1 MGSSF
6 DIFSHIQLIVNVQKK
21 INFYLMFYIV
31 MPCLE
36 GGEKNGKTLTS

>member
-6 DIFSHIQLIVNVQKK
+6 DIFSHIRLIVNVQKK
-21 INFYLMFYIV
+21 INFSLMFYIF
-31 MPCLE
+31 MSCLE